1 MEYLELE
8 NEIKNSVELLKAYYI
23 QLYRELNKLEDKPME
38 LTQTQQQNEKRTL
51 KYKENLRD
59 LWDNIKQNNICIIG
73 VPE

>member
-38 LTQTQQQNEKRTL
+38 NIQNETEK
-51 KYKENLRD
+51 ND
-59 LWDNIKQNNICIIG
+59 VKQRNICMYMHIHSKKFI
-73 VPE
+73 VCVS